1 MTTAVSL
8 PTPIKQIPTVRAR
21 YCTLLVRTY
30 YNAVISVGDGTGDAC
45 EGDEDGD
52 GTRDDVDPCPL
63 NGKITT
69 TDFRKFQIVNLL
81 SAAQKLNWIILN
93 QVSVCYCPLSIV
105 SQTLYN

>member
-1 MTTAVSL
+1 MTTVVSL
-8 PTPIKQIPTVRAR
+8 RTPIKQIPTVRAR

-30 YNAVISVGDGTGDAC
+30 NAVISVDDGTGDAC

-69 TDFRKFQIVNLL
+69 TDFRKFQIVNLV
-81 SAAQKLNWIILN
+81 SPTQNINWIILN
-93 QVSVCYCPLSIV
+93 QV
-105 SQTLYN
+105 